1 MGFDGLPIDLFLLSW
16 YNVRTFAE
24 RGGLFMSE
32 QEKKSPVSFGLLAH
46 VSASRREPQ
55 KTPQIIL

>member
-1 MGFDGLPIDLFLLSW
+1 MEFDGLPIDLYPLSW

-32 QEKKSPVSFGLLAH
+32 QVNKSPVSIGLLAH
-46 VSASRREPQ
+46 VRASRREPQ